1 MPKPAAR
8 IFHRNKIDMLKDI
21 LEGKPLRHPIHPM
34 LVHFPI
40 GLFFLSLLLDVAS
53 FVFSGASNLVL
64 ASFYAISLG
73 VVVALVAAVPGFVD
87 YSDIRND
94 HPGKRTATAHM
105 TLNLI
110 VVALYAINLAVRFS
124 ADVDLRVHP
133 SAFVLSLVGVTL
145 LSISGYLGGRLVYDD
160 GIGVGRHKR
169 HMPAPRDTIHLT
181 APIPGA
187 DSVFIPIM
195 AAQQLRE
202 RETLR
207 VEIDGQIMTVAKVDN
222 QIFAFQEFCTH
233 RFGPLSEGKFDGFN
247 VQCPWHNSC
256 FDVRTGK
263 VTNGPAKVDL
273 KIFKVEMREG
283 KVGILLPRE
292 TKSA

>member
-1 MPKPAAR
+1 
-8 IFHRNKIDMLKDI
+8 MLKDF
-21 LEGKPLRHPIHPM
+21 LEGKPFRHPLHPM

-40 GLFFLSLLLDVAS
+40 GLFFLSLLLDITS
-53 FVFSGASNLVL
+53 FVFPNVPNLVL

-73 VVVALVAAVPGFVD
+73 VVTALLAAVPGFAD
-87 YSDIRND
+87 YTDIRRD
-94 HPGKRTATAHM
+94 HPAKRTATAHM

-133 SAFVLSLVGVTL
+133 LAFSFSLVGVAV
-145 LSISGYLGGRLVYDD
+145 LSISGYLGGQLVYDD

-169 HMPAPRDTIHLT
+169 HMPPPRDTIHLT
-181 APIPGA
+181 VPIPGA
-187 DSVFIPIM
+187 DGVFVPIM

-207 VEIDGQIMTVAKVDN
+207 VEIGGQIMTIAKIEN
-222 QIFAFQEFCTH
+222 QLFAFQEFCTH
-233 RFGPLSEGKFDGFN
+233 RFGPLSEGKFEGFN

-263 VTNGPAKVDL
+263 VTKGPARVDL
-273 KIFKVEMREG
+273 KILKVEMREG
-283 KVGILLPRE
+283 KVGVPLPRQI
-292 TKSA
+292 KST

>member
-1 MPKPAAR
+1 
-8 IFHRNKIDMLKDI
+8 MLKDF
-21 LEGKPLRHPIHPM
+21 LEGKSLGHPIHPM

-40 GLFFLSLLLDVAS
+40 GLFFLSLLLDIAS
-53 FVFSGASNLVL
+53 FVFSNVPGLVL
-64 ASFYAISLG
+64 ASFYSILLG
-73 VVVALVAAVPGFVD
+73 VITALLAAVPGFAD
-87 YSDIRND
+87 YTDIRRD
-94 HPGKRTATAHM
+94 HPAKRIATAHM
-105 TLNLI
+105 ILNLI
-110 VVALYAINLAVRFS
+110 VVTLYVINLAVRFS
-124 ADVDLRVHP
+124 ADVDLKVHP
-133 SAFVLSLVGVTL
+133 LAFLLSLFGVAF
-145 LSISGYLGGRLVYDD
+145 LSVSGYLGGRLVYDD

-187 DSVFIPIM
+187 DSVFVPIM

-207 VEIDGQIMTVAKVDN
+207 VEIDGQIMAIAKIDN
-222 QIFAFQEFCTH
+222 QLFAFQEFCTH
-233 RFGPLSEGKFDGFN
+233 RFGPLSEGKFEGFN

-263 VTNGPAKVDL
+263 VTDGPAKVDL

-283 KVGILLPRE
+283 KVGIVLPRE
-292 TKSA
+292 AKSA